1 MTTAIHQGN
10 PDAGIPHVWFYE
22 EEVASAKQR
31 RGSLLHNMRVLTVI
45 GVALTVIL
53 SAAAAESTYVAPSG
67 SATAPYDSWE
77 KAAHDLATAAAA
89 TDAGGTV
96 RIAPGTYAVSETV
109 VLDKALTVRSA
120 DPETDAVAPST
131 TILDGGSACG
141 IVSVRAAV
149 SFVGLTFS
157 HGSATGNGGA
167 LCVTAYAG
175 GGGCENCIFSGNVAS
190 VNGGAVYIEAS
201 ANNTPFPMT
210 SCTLA
215 GNYAGT
221 AGGGVHAAKGI
232 ALTDCVFRGNL
243 AGSGS
248 DYAEGTQLNA
258 GWATISGCDF
268 DSTVVEGCTTG
279 GSHAYV
285 IMLPSGHHSVS
296 DTVFRN
302 SQSISRTYLNF
313 GGSGADGDTVFLNV
327 TITNMNCR
335 YLMQNRYGS
344 SILKQRV
351 LFRNVR
357 ITNNSWNY
365 YLGYCKGYPW
375 VIDNCTVAKNS
386 TGANR
391 ASLIDASN
399 FTCNFNNTI
408 VWDNTGSGTVKLC
421 NMTTVVSNSCVQCET
436 SGASDFNV
444 LSKDPLFTA
453 AAAGDYSLDLSSP
466 CIDQGA
472 ILDWQDAET
481 LDLAGNLRVLRK
493 THSLSEDPKAVPDM
507 GAYES
512 TGMPIPQVAYVV
524 PADTAGNTPLSPY
537 DTWETAANDVG
548 KAIAAVALGGTVKV
562 APGTYAVSETIVT
575 DRSMTL
581 VPVDPATEAYAPG
594 GAIFDA
600 AGSCCIVSN
609 SAAVTFRGL
618 TFQNGRGQD
627 GGAIYNSDAG
637 MTCRD
642 CVFIA
647 NVAANR
653 GGAVFGATACSF
665 AGCIF
670 RGNVAAK
677 NGMHYTGYTLVAADC
692 VFDGTGVTTTGDS
705 VLDLLGGNGHSLS
718 NCVVSNHRKK
728 LTNLLSI
735 DNSEPGS
742 ALVQN
747 LTVTNNSCNYVINS
761 HYGNNKYTNRLNIF
775 RNVLI
780 ADNDIG
786 KCLTYVCTYPTTFDH
801 LTVTDNRISDGY
813 FASVSS
819 RDFTVTVRNSIL
831 WGNGTTASLSDKSWL
846 LATYS
851 DSDIDVAVD
860 GGTRVI
866 NKNPRFVTGYSLRAS
881 SPCVDQ
887 GAILDWQDA
896 TSVDLAGNPR
906 IVKAGKPLAEDPSA
920 LPDMGCYE
928 CLLSKQGI
936 CILVR

>member
-1 MTTAIHQGN
+1 
-10 PDAGIPHVWFYE
+10 
-22 EEVASAKQR
+22 
-31 RGSLLHNMRVLTVI
+31 MRILTVMGVVLTV
-45 GVALTVIL
+45 VL
-53 SAAAAESTYVAPSG
+53 SAAAVESTYVSSSG
-67 SATAPYDSWE
+67 SATSPYDSWE
-77 KAAHDLATAAAA
+77 KAAHDLATAAAE
-89 TDAGGTV
+89 TDVGGTV
-96 RIAPGTYAVSETV
+96 RIAPGTYAVSETIA
-109 VLDKALTVRSA
+109 LDKALTVRSA
-120 DPETDAVAPST
+120 DPETDAISPET
-131 TILDGGSACG
+131 TILDGGSTCG
-141 IVSVRAAV
+141 IVSVGAAV

-157 HGSATGNGGA
+157 HGNVSGNGGA
-167 LCVTAYAG
+167 LSVTGYAG
-175 GGGCENCIFSGNVAS
+175 GGGCENCIFSGNAATA
-190 VNGGAVYIEAS
+190 NGGAVYVEAA

-210 SCTLA
+210 SCTLV

-232 ALTDCVFRGNL
+232 KLTGCVFRGNL
-243 AGSGS
+243 AGSGG

-268 DSTVVEGCTTG
+268 DSTEVEGCTTG

-302 SQSISRTYLNF
+302 SQAISRTYLNF
-313 GGSGADGDTVFLNV
+313 GSAGADGDTVFSNV
-327 TITNMNCR
+327 TIANMSCR
-335 YLMQNRYGS
+335 YLMHNYYSSGS
-344 SILKQRV
+344 QTQRV

-365 YLGYCKGYPW
+365 CWGYCNGFPW

-386 TGANR
+386 SGWNR
-391 ASLIDASN
+391 NVLIEAGND
-399 FTCNFNNTI
+399 FMCNFNNTI
-408 VWDNTGSGTVKLC
+408 VWDNTGTGTAALC
-421 NMTTVVSNSCVQCET
+421 GKTTIVSNSCVQCET

-444 LSKDPLFTA
+444 LSKDPQFTA

-466 CIDQGA
+466 CIDKGA

-512 TGMPIPQVAYVV
+512 TGMPIPLVAYVV

-581 VPVDPATEAYAPG
+581 VSVDPATEAYAPG
-594 GAIFDA
+594 GAALDA

-609 SAAVTFRGL
+609 SAAVTFKGL
-618 TFQNGRGQD
+618 TFQNGRGWD
-627 GGAIYNSDAG
+627 GGAIYSNNEGLS
-637 MTCRD
+637 CRD
-642 CVFIA
+642 CTFIG
-647 NVAANR
+647 NVADNR
-653 GGAVFGATACSF
+653 GGAVFGAKACSF
-665 AGCIF
+665 VGCVF
-670 RGNVAAK
+670 RGNVAAH
-677 NGMHYTGYTLVAADC
+677 NGIHYTGRKFVATDC
-692 VFDGTGVTTTGDS
+692 EFDGIGVTTAGES
-705 VLDLLGGNGHSLS
+705 VLELLEGDGHSLS
-718 NCVVSNHRKK
+718 NCVIRNHRQKI
-728 LTNLLSI
+728 TYLLSI
-735 DNSEPGS
+735 DNSNPGS

-747 LTVTNNSCNYVINS
+747 LTVTNNSCDYVINS
-761 HYGNNKYTNRLNIF
+761 HYGTSKFTDRLNIF

-780 ADNDIG
+780 ADNDID
-786 KCLTYVCTYPTTFDH
+786 KCLTFICSYPTTFDH
-801 LTVTDNRISDGY
+801 LTVTDNRISSGY
-813 FASVSS
+813 FGDVSL

-831 WGNGTTASLSDKSWL
+831 WGNGTTADMSGQTWL

-851 DSDIDVAVD
+851 DSNIDVAVK
-860 GGTRVI
+860 GGTHVI

-881 SPCVDQ
+881 SPCVNQ
-887 GAILDWQDA
+887 AVILDWQDA
-896 TSVDLAGNPR
+896 TSVDLAGSPR
-906 IVKAGKPLAEDPSA
+906 IVKEGKSLAEDPSA

-928 CLLSKQGI
+928 CLLRKQGM
-936 CILVR
+936 CILFR

>member
-1 MTTAIHQGN
+1 M
-10 PDAGIPHVWFYE
+10 
-22 EEVASAKQR
+22 
-31 RGSLLHNMRVLTVI
+31 NMRILTVMGVVLTV
-45 GVALTVIL
+45 VL
-53 SAAAAESTYVAPSG
+53 SAAAVESTYVSSSG
-67 SATAPYDSWE
+67 SATSPYDSWE
-77 KAAHDLATAAAA
+77 KAARDLATAAAE
-89 TDAGGTV
+89 TDVGGTV
-96 RIAPGTYAVSETV
+96 RIAPGTYAVSETIA
-109 VLDKALTVRSA
+109 LDRALTVRSA
-120 DPETDAVAPST
+120 DPETDAISPET
-131 TILDGGSACG
+131 TILDGGSTCG
-141 IVSVRAAV
+141 IVSVGAAV

-157 HGSATGNGGA
+157 HGNVSGNGGA
-167 LCVTAYAG
+167 LSVTGYAG
-175 GGGCENCIFSGNVAS
+175 GGGCENCIFSGNAATA
-190 VNGGAVYIEAS
+190 NGGAVYVEAA

-210 SCTLA
+210 SCTLV

-232 ALTDCVFRGNL
+232 KLTGCVFRGNL
-243 AGSGS
+243 AGSGD
-248 DYAEGTQLNA
+248 DYAKGTQLNA

-268 DSTVVEGCTTG
+268 DSTEVEGCTTG

-302 SQSISRTYLNF
+302 SQAISRTYLNF
-313 GGSGADGDTVFLNV
+313 GSAGADGDTVFSNV
-327 TITNMNCR
+327 TIANMSCR
-335 YLMQNRYGS
+335 YLMHNYYSSGS
-344 SILKQRV
+344 QTQRV

-365 YLGYCKGYPW
+365 CWGYCSGYPW
-375 VIDNCTVAKNS
+375 VIDNCTVAKNA
-386 TGANR
+386 TGSNR
-391 ASLIDASN
+391 GVLIEAGNN
-399 FTCNFNNTI
+399 FKCNFNNTI
-408 VWDNTGSGTVKLC
+408 VWGNTGNGTAALC
-421 NMTTVVSNSCVQCET
+421 GKTTIVSNSCVQCET

-444 LSKDPLFTA
+444 LSKDPQFTA

-466 CIDQGA
+466 CIDKGA

-512 TGMPIPQVAYVV
+512 TGMPIPLVAYVV

-581 VPVDPATEAYAPG
+581 VSVDPATEAYAPG
-594 GAIFDA
+594 GAALDA

-609 SAAVTFRGL
+609 SAAVTFKGL
-618 TFQNGRGQD
+618 TFQNGRGWD
-627 GGAIYNSDAG
+627 GGAIYSNNEGLS
-637 MTCRD
+637 CRD
-642 CVFIA
+642 CTFIG
-647 NVAANR
+647 NVADNR
-653 GGAVFGATACSF
+653 GGAVFGAKACSF
-665 AGCIF
+665 VGCVF
-670 RGNVAAK
+670 RGNVAAH
-677 NGMHYTGYTLVAADC
+677 NGIHYTGRKFVATDC
-692 VFDGTGVTTTGDS
+692 EFDGIGVTTAGES
-705 VLDLLGGNGHSLS
+705 VLELLEGDGHSLS
-718 NCVVSNHRKK
+718 NCVIRNHRQKI
-728 LTNLLSI
+728 TYLLSI
-735 DNSEPGS
+735 DNSNPGS

-747 LTVTNNSCNYVINS
+747 LTVTNNSCDYVINS
-761 HYGNNKYTNRLNIF
+761 HYGTSKFTDRLNIF

-780 ADNDIG
+780 ADNDID
-786 KCLTYVCTYPTTFDH
+786 KCLTFICSYPTTFDH
-801 LTVTDNRISDGY
+801 LTVTDNRISNGY
-813 FASVSS
+813 FGSVSS

-831 WGNGTTASLSDKSWL
+831 WGNGTTADLSGKTWL

-851 DSDIDVAVD
+851 DSDIDVPVD
-860 GGTRVI
+860 GGTRII
-866 NKNPRFVTGYSLRAS
+866 NKNPRFVPGYSLRAS

-887 GAILDWQDA
+887 AAILDWQDA

-928 CLLSKQGI
+928 CLQTKQGI
-936 CILVR
+936 CILFR